1 MSPLG
6 SDCIII
12 DSLDAWRAVSEDP
25 DQIGFL
31 LIVRTGSIVTAIA
44 VRPDTRMFQH
54 IAKFNN
60 RLYNGY
66 SYRRRLLGLGFKASP
81 CG

>member
-31 LIVRTGSIVTAIA
+31 LIVRTGSIVTAIT
-44 VRPDTRMFQH
+44 VRPDARMFQH

-60 RLYNGY
+60 RLLQ
-66 SYRRRLLGLGFKASP
+66 RL
-81 CG
+81 